1 MAQHYLLSA
10 KARDFSLR
18 DIDKMSEDDA
28 WWRFV
33 ESRWGGRDQQ
43 GCPGCGVF
51 DRHYA
56 IRTRKQWRCKHCTRT
71 FSVTSGTVF
80 ADRKLSF
87 KDILR
92 ADFLF
97 AASAKG
103 ISHVALATQM
113 GVAYKTA
120 MVLAHKLREAL
131 YHSRDTS
138 PLSGEIHIDG
148 GHFGGKP
155 RRPRVRNR
163 KPSTEE
169 LQAHIMGRRRKGKN
183 AQPDLPEMS
192 MESERHPKNG
202 QHRKRVGL
210 SKLNQRKKENR
221 RIVFVLREIHPE
233 PGHGAQRTR
242 VSVGLSENEKNAMA
256 LAQRYIAPGSTV
268 HSDENP
274 AYFRFDGLYTHRT
287 VEHSKE
293 YATEDGIHQ
302 NQAESYFSRLRR
314 YEYGVGH
321 QIRKRYLALYANE
334 MAWRED
340 YRRHSVGVRFNKLL
354 QQTLQVG
361 YSKWWRGYWQG
372 YKLPEELLMD

>member
-1 MAQHYLLSA
+1 MAQHFLLSA

-33 ESRWGGRDQQ
+33 EIRWGGRDQQ
-43 GCPGCGVF
+43 GCPGCGAF

-71 FSVTSGTVF
+71 FSVTSSTVF

-92 ADFLF
+92 AIFIYVS
-97 AASAKG
+97 SAKG

-131 YHSRDTS
+131 YHSRDTT
-138 PLSGEIHIDG
+138 PLSGLIHIDG
-148 GHFGGKP
+148 GHFCGKP
-155 RRPRVRNR
+155 RRPRVRNK
-163 KPSTEE
+163 KPTTEE
-169 LQAHIMGRRRKGKN
+169 LQTHILERRRKGK
-183 AQPDLPEMS
+183 AKPPGISDLPNPHEL
-192 MESERHPKNG
+192 SEKEGRAN
-202 QHRKRVGL
+202 KRISL
-210 SKLNQRKKENR
+210 SKLNQRKKRNR
-221 RIVFVLREIHPE
+221 RIIFTLRQVHQE
-233 PGHGAQRTR
+233 PGLGAFLTR
-242 VSVGLSENEKNAMA
+242 VAVGHSENEANAMA
-256 LAQRYIAPGSTV
+256 LAKRYIAPGSTV

-274 AYFRFDGLYTHRT
+274 AYFRFDGLYQHHT

-302 NQAESYFSRLRR
+302 NQAESYFSRIRR

-321 QIRKRYLALYANE
+321 QLRARYLMLYANE

-340 YRRHSVGVRFNKLL
+340 YRRQSVGARFSDLL
-354 QQTLQVG
+354 GRALQAG

-372 YKLPEELLMD
+372 CKLPEELIMV